1 MVQAHGLGLLS
12 ILGLSSVHD
21 VWMGLWNQW
30 EGVGGPGRVS
40 GQGEVGWQTGAHYVC
55 NIFRVFSIF
64 GILIIRLNF
73 HGDSAQDSW
82 LAFLITIKI
91 LYTVHVLLHPSC
103 FPLSSSYLLRFSP
116 LFHAEYA
123 KMVLYV

>member
-40 GQGEVGWQTGAHYVC
+40 GQGEVGWQTGAHYLC
-55 NIFRVFSIF
+55 NIFRVFSSF
-64 GILIIRLNF
+64 EILNTPKDS
-73 HGDSAQDSW
+73 HCDSAQDHR
-82 LAFLITIKI
+82 LTFFINIRN
-91 LYTVHVLLHPSC
+91 TVHSPC
-103 FPLSSSYLLRFSP
+103 APLSPLLPTLPIIPFA
-116 LFHAEYA
+116 LFTPYPF
-123 KMVLYV
+123 